1 MSVCLQRCQIRDD
14 DDEDDDGD
22 DDGGGDDDVDDDDDD
37 DDGDGDD
44 DDGDDDGD
52 NDEDSEGSDGS
63 LTMPMLMP
71 REGSQTRLWEQR
83 SSSSAFVPSLI
94 ARICRWSPA
103 RKIDQQKVKR
113 WSPAS

>member
-1 MSVCLQRCQIRDD
+1 MEWEEYTAAANAAGIGRH
-14 DDEDDDGD
+14 EPDDDG
-22 DDGGGDDDVDDDDDD
+22 
-37 DDGDGDD
+37 

-94 ARICRWSPA
+94 ARICR
-103 RKIDQQKVKR
+103 
-113 WSPAS
+113 